1 MANPKT
7 LRPASFRG
15 IRFFVDTAETQGG
28 RRNILHE
35 YPYKDEPYTED
46 LGRKAREYTF
56 DAYVIGE
63 GHEDIRR
70 RLLEAIEKNAN
81 PGTLI
86 HPLFGSIR
94 VIPGPVRHRYKN
106 AESRIE
112 YFSLTFYEAG
122 ENRFPDATLDTRLA
136 VQAAADLVQT
146 ATKNAFVDHYTI
158 REVPEFVLKDA
169 QDNANE
175 MVSVIEK
182 SIEKVQLAQ
191 SRQPDFNTQLAEY
204 KANIIDLAS
213 LPQTFADDTAA
224 LLTAL
229 GDVYSNPLNAFLT
242 YQRLWE
248 AADDTIPDWQ
258 ATPSRKQMRQNREVQ
273 IGMINRLS
281 VVGMA
286 KAATRME
293 FDNYDE
299 AVRFRQDLAD
309 LLEDELIRL
318 GRTDYD
324 NLFFALDDLRAQMI
338 KDLTERSVNLD
349 RLKDVYLASQ
359 QPAAVISYDLY
370 GTSTRD
376 QEIRSRNRV
385 RHPLFMPAGQAIQV
399 LVD

>member
-35 YPYKDEPYTED
+35 YPYKDEPYSED

-63 GHEDIRR
+63 EHEDARR

-81 PGTLI
+81 PGTLV
-86 HPLFGSIR
+86 HPLFGSVR
-94 VIPGPVRHRYKN
+94 VIPGPVRHRFNN

-112 YFSLTFYEAG
+112 YFSFTFYEAG
-122 ENRFPDATLDTRLA
+122 ENRFPDATLDTRIA
-136 VQAAADLVQT
+136 VQAAADLVES
-146 ATKNAFVDHYTI
+146 ATKFAFIDNYTI
-158 REVPEFVLKDA
+158 TEVPEFVLKDA
-169 QDNANE
+169 QANANE
-175 MVSVIEK
+175 MVRVIDK

-191 SRQPDFNTQLAEY
+191 SKQPDFNTQLSEY
-204 KANIIDLAS
+204 KNLIADWVS
-213 LPQTFADDTAA
+213 LPETFADKTAG
-224 LLTAL
+224 LLSKL
-229 GDVYSNPLNAFLT
+229 GEIYGEPINAFLT

-248 AADDTIPDWQ
+248 TADDTIPDWQ
-258 ATPSRKQMRQNREVQ
+258 ATPSRKRMRQNREVE
-273 IGMINRLS
+273 IGMIKRLS

-286 KAATRME
+286 KAATRMA

-324 NLFFALDDLRAQMI
+324 NLFFALDDLRAQVI

-349 RLKDVYLASQ
+349 RLKEVYLASQ

-370 GTSTRD
+370 GTSRRD

-399 LVD
+399 LVE